1 VKTKS
6 QTEKLTVTRPSLA
19 SRLRSRPL
27 LANLALLALALTVL
41 SQPAKADPVSIS
53 TIITAVSAQASSII
67 TEALPFLAVVIG
79 GAVLFKLVRKFVR

>member
-1 VKTKS
+1 VKTES
-6 QTEKLTVTRPSLA
+6 NSVSAPSSIA
-19 SRLRSRPL
+19 SRLRRPGIVR
-27 LANLALLALALTVL
+27 ALMLCAALFALFST
-41 SQPAKADPVSIS
+41 PAHADPVSIS